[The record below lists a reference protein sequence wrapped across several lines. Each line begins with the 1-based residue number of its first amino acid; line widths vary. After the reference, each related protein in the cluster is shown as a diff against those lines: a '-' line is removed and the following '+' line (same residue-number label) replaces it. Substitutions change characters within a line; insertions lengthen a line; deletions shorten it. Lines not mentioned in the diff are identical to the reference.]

1 MPKDARFWRNVT
13 IIALLHLAILLGLL
27 WWSRTPRRA
36 PNDVVWM
43 EAGAGSSGATGA
55 PPPAAIAA
63 PVETPL
69 ATPNEVKEEPTPEIL
84 PTARS
89 EIELPATPS
98 PTAIPSATPTPKP
111 TPPPTATP
119 SATPKPTPKPTA
131 RSTPKHTPTPK
142 SKASPSPTKKATPK
156 PKPTEATKEENAET
170 AHKKTIA
177 KTALGKDEAGESSEG
192 SPFEKP
198 VKKATA
204 AGESASE
211 AKGKGGS
218 GGHGEGEGGASEFGW
233 YANMLHDRFYS
244 EWVQPTSVVHTAKL
258 SVLLRIRIQKDG
270 RISDYSVAKSS
281 GNPVVDDSVT
291 AAAARVKQVD
301 PLPSG
306 LGGDYYDVN
315 INFELGSGE

>member
-13 IIALLHLAILLGLL
+13 IIGLLHLAGLLGLL

-36 PNDVVWM
+36 PNDV
-43 EAGAGSSGATGA
+43 
-55 PPPAAIAA
+55 
-63 PVETPL
+63 
-69 ATPNEVKEEPTPEIL
+69 KEEPTPEVL

-89 EIELPATPS
+89 DIELPATPS
-98 PTAIPSATPTPKP
+98 ATPIPSATPTPRP
-111 TPPPTATP
+111 TPTPTASPTP
-119 SATPKPTPKPTA
+119 TPKPTPKATP
-131 RSTPKHTPTPK
+131 RPTPKHTPTPK
-142 SKASPSPTKKATPK
+142 SKPSPSPKKKSTPK
-156 PKPTEATKEENAET
+156 TTPTEMTEEEDRET
-170 AHKKTIA
+170 AHKKGIA
-177 KTALGKDEAGESSEG
+177 KTALGKEEAGESSEQ
-192 SPFEKP
+192 SSAEKP

-204 AGESASE
+204 AGEIAGE

-218 GGHGEGEGGASEFGW
+218 GGHGEGEGGTSEFGW
-233 YANMLHDRFYS
+233 YSNMLHDRFYS
-244 EWVQPTSVVHTAKL
+244 EWVQPTSVVHSAKL

-301 PLPSG
+301 ALPSG